1 VIGRMRRVVDI
12 LLHLED
18 TPHRTALAF
27 GIGVWLAFFP
37 IYGIHTAMA
46 LVIAF
51 LFRLN
56 RAALIVGA
64 WVNNPWTVAPLYTC
78 GTLLGCALLGVS
90 PDGFRNI
97 DWELHG
103 VAFMRALVQ
112 GLRPYVWSFV
122 LGNTILGLLA
132 GSAAYVIMKSLLY
145 RHGMGRPEAA

>member
-1 VIGRMRRVVDI
+1 MGRMKRIVEI

-37 IYGIHTAMA
+37 IYGIHTLMA
-46 LVIAF
+46 LAIAF

-64 WVNNPWTVAPLYTC
+64 WVNNPWTVAPLYTA
-78 GTLLGCALLGVS
+78 GTLIGCALLGVS
-90 PDGFRNI
+90 PEGFRNI

-103 VAFMRALVQ
+103 IAFIQALVQ
-112 GLRPYVWSFV
+112 GLRPYLWPFV
-122 LGNTILGLLA
+122 LGNMILGLLA
-132 GSAAYVIMKSLLY
+132 GSAAYVVMKSVLD
-145 RHGMGRPEAA
+145 RRQMGRPEAA